1 MASKSAAMRF
11 LIQGSIV
18 ELFKKGY
25 LESNLDWDVKGKKFT
40 IRVRNNKGETSV
52 GLITYCEIPE
62 TIVLTDTLT
71 GQKTSYKIDFDRLF
85 DRIHEH
91 ETEIIDGFINAVCD
105 FARQLREE
113 STGKKRRKSA
123 SQEPGN
129 I

>member
-1 MASKSAAMRF
+1 MPSKSAAMRL

-40 IRVRNNKGETSV
+40 IRVRNSKGETSV

-62 TIVLTDTLT
+62 TIVLTDNLT

-105 FARQLREE
+105 FAQQLREE

-123 SQEPGN
+123 SQKPGN
-129 I
+129 

>member
-11 LIQGSIV
+11 LIHGSIG

-25 LESNLDWDVKGKKFT
+25 LESHLDWDVKGKKFT

-52 GLITYCEIPE
+52 GLITYCEIAE

-105 FARQLREE
+105 FAQQLREE
-113 STGKKRRKSA
+113 STRKKT
-123 SQEPGN
+123 Q
-129 I
+129 

>member
-1 MASKSAAMRF
+1 MPSKGAAMRF

-62 TIVLTDTLT
+62 TIVLTDNLT

-105 FARQLREE
+105 FAQQLREE
-113 STGKKRRKSA
+113 SESKKTQKTKSKL
-123 SQEPGN
+123 Q
-129 I
+129 

>member
-1 MASKSAAMRF
+1 MPSKGAAMRF

-62 TIVLTDTLT
+62 TIVLTDNLT

-105 FARQLREE
+105 FAQQLREE
-113 STGKKRRKSA
+113 SKSKTKKLKSA
-123 SQEPGN
+123 QCHRA
-129 I
+129 

>member
-1 MASKSAAMRF
+1 MPSKGAAMRF

-40 IRVRNNKGETSV
+40 IRVRNNKSETSV

-62 TIVLTDTLT
+62 TIVLTDNLT

-105 FARQLREE
+105 FAQQLREE

-123 SQEPGN
+123 SQKPGN
-129 I
+129 

>member
-11 LIQGSIV
+11 LIQGSIG

-25 LESNLDWDVKGKKFT
+25 LESHLDWDVKGKKFT
-40 IRVRNNKGETSV
+40 IRVRDNNGRTVV
-52 GLITYCEIPE
+52 GLITYCEIAE

-91 ETEIIDGFINAVCD
+91 EMEIIDGFISAVCD
-105 FARQLREE
+105 
-113 STGKKRRKSA
+113 
-123 SQEPGN
+123 
-129 I
+129 